1 MAVTI
6 NKLRIGLGH
15 GLAYGDTAAI
25 DGLLSY
31 EMFRVTY
38 EFQRPEQP
46 SRVVPCRALK
56 LVYQPPG
63 ASGPLQDT
71 PTVYDFYA
79 KSSQKRYTVWL
90 EHIVNGVSVKVS
102 YNMLTLSCKRKVSG
116 ADIEQLEVELG
127 LDQEELS
134 KVNLLEMEAS

>member
-38 EFQRPEQP
+38 EFQRPEHFLLLNYVARAT
-46 SRVVPCRALK
+46 STAVVLNDEAQEFRW
-56 LVYQPPG
+56 VG
-63 ASGPLQDT
+63 A
-71 PTVYDFYA
+71 A
-79 KSSQKRYTVWL
+79 
-90 EHIVNGVSVKVS
+90 EA
-102 YNMLTLSCKRKVSG
+102 M
-116 ADIEQLEVELG
+116 G
-127 LDQEELS
+127 LDL
-134 KVNLLEMEAS
+134 NRPTRTLLVEALNQGLIEHPDAGSGGRF